1 MKKLIFVFIIC
12 LLILPVLVFADE
24 VNYIPLFNQDNDV
37 IKKSPVKASV
47 DSVLAVSNTDSLQ
60 LITNRGIIVAEITR
74 LNNYKNNL
82 LLRQYEIEKG
92 VKQIDER
99 MDSLNMVY
107 QAILK
112 SEQAAKDD

>member
-24 VNYIPLFNQDNDV
+24 V